1 MHPALLVLFG
11 LTAAIFALTGWVLL
25 KKRSDFPSTEQGYHH
40 ARAMRSRADWERANR
55 TAGRLCLLSAAM
67 LALACL
73 LLAVCSAS
81 VGVSLLVFFP
91 LSLAGVCLAV
101 FLPAALL
108 KRNR

>member
-1 MHPALLVLFG
+1 MYPVLLVLFL

-25 KKRSDFPSTEQGYHH
+25 KKRSDFPSAERGYHH

-55 TAGRLCLLSAAM
+55 AAGRLCLLFAAM

-81 VGVSLLVFFP
+81 VGVFLLVFFP
-91 LSLAGVCLAV
+91 LAIAGVCLTL

-108 KRNR
+108 KRN